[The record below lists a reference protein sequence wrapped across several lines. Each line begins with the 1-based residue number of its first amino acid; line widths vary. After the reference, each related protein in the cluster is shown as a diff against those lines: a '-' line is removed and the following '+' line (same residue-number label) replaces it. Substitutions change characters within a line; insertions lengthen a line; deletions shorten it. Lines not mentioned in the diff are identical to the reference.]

1 MILHSVNY
9 PSSINIV
16 GSDFRSHLISGKYF
30 NIVLSHFPRK
40 ITENHFFGVKK
51 LNSEKGVGQILNNFA
66 FHHKNV
72 IFHKDII
79 VPQNYVKINVF
90 LPVIATVCSKHAERL
105 PSAVTIDQ
113 LSPFSFAICSVP
125 IE

>member
-16 GSDFRSHLISGKYF
+16 GSYFRPHLVSGKYF
-30 NIVLSHFPRK
+30 DIVLSHFSRK
-40 ITENHFFGVKK
+40 ITQNHFFRVKE
-51 LNSEKGVGQILNNFA
+51 LNSEKGVWQILNNFA
-66 FHHKNV
+66 LHHKNV

-90 LPVIATVCSKHAERL
+90 LSVIATVCSKHAERL
-105 PSAVTIDQ
+105 P
-113 LSPFSFAICSVP
+113 
-125 IE
+125 